1 MNDGKISKKKVFSHD
16 AAISQHRK
24 DERNEIIRIIRI
36 KKDKIE
42 INKERK
48 EGW

>member
-24 DERNEIIRIIRI
+24 DERKEIIRI
-36 KKDKIE
+36 KKAKIK
-42 INKERK
+42 INKEK
-48 EGW
+48 KDGK

>member
-1 MNDGKISKKKVFSHD
+1 MNDGKISKKKVFPHD

-24 DERNEIIRIIRI
+24 DERNEIMQI
-36 KKDKIE
+36 KINEMK
-42 INKERK
+42 INKEKK

>member
-1 MNDGKISKKKVFSHD
+1 MNDGKISKNKVFPHD

-24 DERNEIIRIIRI
+24 DERKEIIKMRINEM
-36 KKDKIE
+36 K
-42 INKERK
+42 INKEKK

>member
-16 AAISQHRK
+16 TAISQHRK
-24 DERNEIIRIIRI
+24 DERNEIIRIKKTKI
-36 KKDKIE
+36 K

>member
-24 DERNEIIRIIRI
+24 DERNEIIRIKKAKI
-36 KKDKIE
+36 K
-42 INKERK
+42 INKEK
-48 EGW
+48 KDGK